1 MDQLSVSERYGLG
14 YQQAEDR
21 NDLKKYLRRV
31 ISDSQKKIKTLLK
44 NPNKEITTFNSE
56 DGPQRSTNRELAN
69 EHKELK
75 KRAVKDLNRLNKQAD
90 DDKNFDK
97 KFGRDKDTGETKR
110 KRIYTRTMK
119 GRGGGGSMKMPQ
131 EYTKKSLLKKPLS

>member
-69 EHKELK
+69 EHKDIK
-75 KRAVKDLNRLNKQAD
+75 KRAVKDLNQIQKQEGRED
-90 DDKNFDK
+90 PK
-97 KFGRDKDTGETKR
+97 KMTRDRDTGEAKR
-110 KRIYTRTMK
+110 KRIFTRTMK
-119 GRGGGGSMKMPQ
+119 GRGDGGSMKMPQ
-131 EYTKKSLLKKPLS
+131 EYTKRSLLKKPTS

>member
-1 MDQLSVSERYGLG
+1 MDQLSISERYGLG

-21 NDLKKYLRRV
+21 NDLKKYLRRT

-44 NPNKEITTFNSE
+44 NPNKEIVTFNSE

-69 EHKELK
+69 EHKEVK
-75 KRAVKDLNRLNKQAD
+75 KSALKDLNQIQKQEGRED
-90 DDKNFDK
+90 PK
-97 KFGRDKDTGETKR
+97 KMTRDKVTGEAKR
-110 KRIYTRTMK
+110 KRIFTRKMV

-131 EYTKKSLLKKPLS
+131 EYSKRSLLKKPMS

>member
-69 EHKELK
+69 EHKDIK
-75 KRAVKDLNRLNKQAD
+75 KRAVKDLNQIQKQEGRED
-90 DDKNFDK
+90 PK
-97 KFGRDKDTGETKR
+97 KMTRDRDTGEAKR
-110 KRIYTRTMK
+110 KRIFTRTMK
-119 GRGGGGSMKMPQ
+119 GRGGGGSIKMPQ
-131 EYTKKSLLKKPLS
+131 EYTKRSLLKKPTS